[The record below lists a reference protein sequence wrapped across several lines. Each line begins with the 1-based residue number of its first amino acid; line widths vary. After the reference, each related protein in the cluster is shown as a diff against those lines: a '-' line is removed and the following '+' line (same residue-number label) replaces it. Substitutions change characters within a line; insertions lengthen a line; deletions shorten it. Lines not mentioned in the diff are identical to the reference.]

1 MWGTCELDNE
11 WLSSSKVV
19 SSKETSFLDWMPAAC
34 IMYHRRP
41 VRWNTVCDLLST
53 FCSPAFLPLY
63 FFSYFFWALLTQN
76 PHEISLTQRKLFFV
90 FFFIFPTLT
99 FLNQTTSK
107 VQHKLSAVWKLLS
120 GLGMDFLLELM
131 GVEIKEVKYR
141 VKSFCL
147 FARYSS
153 LPLYHTW
160 PCHQP
165 SSVCR
170 NTLSDFIYD
179 LCKTLSNVP
188 LWFVSS
194 HVFSAWCLESS
205 KIFTSQPWV
214 LCYYWPS

>member
-1 MWGTCELDNE
+1 MNDLAPPKSYHQKKQAFWIECRQHAL
-11 WLSSSKVV
+11 
-19 SSKETSFLDWMPAAC
+19 C
-34 IMYHRRP
+34 ITAGLWDEIQY
-41 VRWNTVCDLLST
+41 VIYFLLSVHLH
-53 FCSPAFLPLY
+53 FCHCIFFLISSGLFSHRIPMRFLWLKENCFLY
-63 FFSYFFWALLTQN
+63 
-76 PHEISLTQRKLFFV
+76 

-188 LWFVSS
+188 LWLVSS
-194 HVFSAWCLESS
+194 HVFSAWCLQSS